1 MKRSII
7 LLADYMND
15 LRRFKRHSAFGKT
28 AGTVPALLEARLMI
42 AAHGLEKALSFR
54 GFEPRRAKAKLA
66 NTLKLM
72 GQHRRLGLPEDA
84 TAMRMAQ
91 DAVAN
96 YRRVHDEAGIDI
108 SDLLPETDGLDDP
121 ATAEIARSVRQVGP
135 DALTAE
141 ERAALLKGLNT
152 RASIREYG
160 EDPIDPETIRQ
171 VVRDSLATPSVCNRQ
186 GFRVHA
192 TLDPKV
198 IRTALGHQNGNSGFG
213 DRVPGLFIVTCSMTI
228 FSTSSER
235 NQAFVDGGLF
245 SMSLMLSLHAHGF
258 GACPLNWSASYRQ
271 DNALRA
277 AVSIPDDEVVI
288 MMISFGPLAE
298 DTKAAGSRRYA
309 LDHVLK
315 DLEART

>member
-7 LLADYMND
+7 LLADYIND
-15 LRRFKRHSAFGKT
+15 LKRFKRHSAFGKT
-28 AGTVPALLEARLMI
+28 AETVPVFLEAKLMI
-42 AAHGLEKALSFR
+42 AAHGLEKALSLR
-54 GFEPRRAKAKLA
+54 GFQPRRAKAKLA
-66 NTLKLM
+66 NTLQLM

-96 YRRVHDEAGIDI
+96 YRCVHDEAGIEI
-108 SDLLPETDGLDDP
+108 SDLLPDIEGLDDP
-121 ATAEIARSVRQVGP
+121 KGAVMDCSVRQISPGI
-135 DALTAE
+135 LTAE
-141 ERAALLKGLNT
+141 ECAALLKGLNT
-152 RASIREYG
+152 RASVREYG
-160 EDPIDPETIRQ
+160 NEPINPGVVRQ
-171 VVRDSLATPSVCNRQ
+171 VVLDSLATPSVCNRQ

-198 IRTALGHQNGNSGFG
+198 IRTALRHQNGNSGFG
-213 DRVPGLFIVTCSMTI
+213 DRVPGLFVVASSMTI

-271 DNALRA
+271 DKALRA
-277 AVSIPDDEVVI
+277 AISIPEDEVVI
-288 MMISFGPLAE
+288 MMISFGPLA
-298 DTKAAGSRRYA
+298 DGAKAAGSRRYA

-315 DLEART
+315 ELEVRK